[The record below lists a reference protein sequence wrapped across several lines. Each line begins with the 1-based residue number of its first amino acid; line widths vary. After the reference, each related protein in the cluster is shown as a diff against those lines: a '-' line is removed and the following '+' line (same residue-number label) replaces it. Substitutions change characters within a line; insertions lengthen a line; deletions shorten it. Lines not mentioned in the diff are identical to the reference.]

1 VHYRRYGGAEP
12 TKPTAYPIEGKSFA
26 HGGEERNS
34 FEHNFVFAISLE
46 VDDKPS
52 AQNSLQTNSFPDRQA
67 SIPCAV
73 NASGSPQ

>member
-1 VHYRRYGGAEP
+1 VHYRRHGDAEP
-12 TKPTAYPIEGKSFA
+12 TKPTAYQIESKFA

-34 FEHNFVFAISLE
+34 LEHNVVFAKSLE

-52 AQNSLQTNSFPDRQA
+52 AQNSLQTNSFPERQA